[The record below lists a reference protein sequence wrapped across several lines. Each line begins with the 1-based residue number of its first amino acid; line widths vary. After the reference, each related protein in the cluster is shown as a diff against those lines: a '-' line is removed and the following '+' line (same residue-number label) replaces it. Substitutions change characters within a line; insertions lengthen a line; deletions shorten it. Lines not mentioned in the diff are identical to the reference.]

1 MENAFWAKVD
11 DFNDFRKNVLWI
23 QKNGPYKG
31 KDSDE

>member
-11 DFNDFRKNVLWI
+11 DFNDFRANAYWI

-31 KDSDE
+31 KDTDA